1 MQHISRKLRIPAPAA
16 VAAILVALAVAL
28 LSGWPAQAQQATQ
41 NVWSGNLTV
50 AATVGSSSHG
60 FSPLIGGSLSPTTFT
75 FLGDDYEII
84 AVTGPRDS
92 DATNPLRLIFGGG
105 KAGDKV
111 DRDLLLLRLTEGAT
125 VRTYSLSTAQT
136 LEINAP
142 ALGGNVTALSWPAT
156 FAHLGWEAGDTIQLD
171 LERVNREATGAPT
184 ITGTPKVG
192 ETLTAHSSGISDP
205 DGNANATYSYQ
216 WIASDGT
223 VDSDIDG
230 AIHGTYSPAYDQVGN
245 FIKVRASFSDDAG
258 FLESRTSAA
267 TTEVEAD
274 DLIELSKTAI
284 NILEAT
290 TDTYTV
296 VLTTQPTAGVTID
309 VAGAGDATVSPASLT
324 FSTTNWSTAQTVTV
338 SADDDD
344 DAVADEEITL
354 THDITG
360 TGDYISI
367 DDQEVSVTIIE
378 NDEARVNVSRTEV
391 TVQEEGTD
399 GSYDVSLSAEPS
411 ADVTV
416 TITGHDGTAASLSS
430 STLTFTPTNWG
441 TAQTVTVSA
450 AHDDDAADSTV
461 TLKHAVAGAG
471 EYAGTDPSEVEGV
484 VIPGT
489 TGYPVP
495 DVVVTIEDNDT
506 AAVTVNPVNL
516 TVAEGAEATYTLVLT
531 SEPVGYVE
539 IAAHVDGS
547 TTALQTV
554 TFTASDWDDPRTVA
568 FTPPEDADINDS
580 AHTVSR
586 QITTGSSA
594 EYLNASVSDV
604 AITVTDNDSEV
615 SIAAGSNVDEGGT
628 ATFTLTRTGNTTTAF
643 DVVVAVSATGGIT
656 DQGGASRKAR
666 FEANKAT
673 AAFQVIST
681 EDKIIGAGGGEITVT
696 INTGDD
702 PEDGV
707 GYVIKSGQDS
717 ASITVTDEDTASDV
731 QWGLSLADTTITE
744 GEAGETVTL
753 SITNGYTFAEDQDL
767 TLFWGGS
774 ELSDPHLQLES
785 TQSVS
790 TLTLTAGDSSIQ
802 GTLVYPE
809 NNLRHRF
816 FTSDYGSSTRKLE
829 ARLGT
834 SKVAEVTGVK
844 AVDNERSPP

>member
-1 MQHISRKLRIPAPAA
+1 MTITH
-16 VAAILVALAVAL
+16 
-28 LSGWPAQAQQATQ
+28 
-41 NVWSGNLTV
+41 TV
-50 AATVGSSSHG
+50 ASGSAPEFLGATLPGVEVTITDNDAAGVSISMTTISLEG
-60 FSPLIGGSLSPTTFT
+60 GGS
-75 FLGDDYEII
+75 
-84 AVTGPRDS
+84 
-92 DATNPLRLIFGGG
+92 
-105 KAGDKV
+105 
-111 DRDLLLLRLTEGAT
+111 
-125 VRTYSLSTAQT
+125 
-136 LEINAP
+136 
-142 ALGGNVTALSWPAT
+142 
-156 FAHLGWEAGDTIQLD
+156 
-171 LERVNREATGAPT
+171 
-184 ITGTPKVG
+184 
-192 ETLTAHSSGISDP
+192 
-205 DGNANATYSYQ
+205 
-216 WIASDGT
+216 
-223 VDSDIDG
+223 
-230 AIHGTYSPAYDQVGN
+230 
-245 FIKVRASFSDDAG
+245 
-258 FLESRTSAA
+258 
-267 TTEVEAD
+267 AD
-274 DLIELSKTAI
+274 
-284 NILEAT
+284 
-290 TDTYTV
+290 YTV
-296 VLTTQPTAGVTID
+296 VLNLLPTADVT
-309 VAGAGDATVSPASLT
+309 VAISGHSGTDATVSPTNLT
-324 FSTTNWSTAQTVTV
+324 FTTSDWNMAQTVTV

-441 TAQTVTVSA
+441 TSQTVTVSA
-450 AHDDDAADSTV
+450 AHDDDAADRHGHPQTRRGRSRRV
-461 TLKHAVAGAG
+461 RRHRSLGG
-471 EYAGTDPSEVEGV
+471 RGGV

-580 AHTVSR
+580 SHTLSH
-586 QITTGSSA
+586 QISAGSSA
-594 EYLNASVSDV
+594 EYLNASVSGV

-696 INTGDD
+696 I
-702 PEDGV
+702 
-707 GYVIKSGQDS
+707 K
-717 ASITVTDEDTASDV
+717 
-731 QWGLSLADTTITE
+731 
-744 GEAGETVTL
+744 AG
-753 SITNGYTFAEDQDL
+753 G
-767 TLFWGGS
+767 
-774 ELSDPHLQLES
+774 
-785 TQSVS
+785 
-790 TLTLTAGDSSIQ
+790 
-802 GTLVYPE
+802 
-809 NNLRHRF
+809 
-816 FTSDYGSSTRKLE
+816 
-829 ARLGT
+829 
-834 SKVAEVTGVK
+834 
-844 AVDNERSPP
+844 

>member
-1 MQHISRKLRIPAPAA
+1 M
-16 VAAILVALAVAL
+16 
-28 LSGWPAQAQQATQ
+28 
-41 NVWSGNLTV
+41 
-50 AATVGSSSHG
+50 
-60 FSPLIGGSLSPTTFT
+60 
-75 FLGDDYEII
+75 
-84 AVTGPRDS
+84 
-92 DATNPLRLIFGGG
+92 
-105 KAGDKV
+105 
-111 DRDLLLLRLTEGAT
+111 
-125 VRTYSLSTAQT
+125 
-136 LEINAP
+136 
-142 ALGGNVTALSWPAT
+142 
-156 FAHLGWEAGDTIQLD
+156 
-171 LERVNREATGAPT
+171 
-184 ITGTPKVG
+184 
-192 ETLTAHSSGISDP
+192 
-205 DGNANATYSYQ
+205 
-216 WIASDGT
+216 
-223 VDSDIDG
+223 DSDIDG
-230 AIHGTYSPAYDQVGN
+230 AIHGTYSPADDQVGN

-290 TDTYTV
+290 TDTYTA

-338 SADDDD
+338 GANEDSDI
-344 DAVADEEITL
+344 ADEPP
-354 THDITG
+354 
-360 TGDYISI
+360 
-367 DDQEVSVTIIE
+367 VTITHTVASGSAPEFLGATLPGVEVTITE

-391 TVQEEGTD
+391 AVQEEGTD

-471 EYAGTDPSEVEGV
+471 EYVGTDPSEVEGV

-568 FTPPEDADINDS
+568 FTPPEDADINDGSHTLSHQIS
-580 AHTVSR
+580 A
-586 QITTGSSA
+586 GSSA
-594 EYLNASVSDV
+594 EYLNASVADV
-604 AITVTDNDSEV
+604 AITVTDD
-615 SIAAGSNVDEGGT
+615 
-628 ATFTLTRTGNTTTAF
+628 
-643 DVVVAVSATGGIT
+643 
-656 DQGGASRKAR
+656 
-666 FEANKAT
+666 
-673 AAFQVIST
+673 
-681 EDKIIGAGGGEITVT
+681 
-696 INTGDD
+696 
-702 PEDGV
+702 
-707 GYVIKSGQDS
+707 
-717 ASITVTDEDTASDV
+717 DTASDV

-744 GEAGETVTL
+744 GEAGKTVTL
-753 SITNGYTFAEDQDL
+753 SITNGYTFADDQDL

-774 ELSDPHLQLES
+774 ELSDPHLQLEN

-790 TLTLTAGDSSIQ
+790 TLTLTAGDSSVQ

-844 AVDNERSPP
+844 AVDNESVPTVMISVPPNVQEGFSMVVVVGVSPRASTT

>member
-1 MQHISRKLRIPAPAA
+1 MGATLPGVEVTITDNDAAGVSISMKTISLEE
-16 VAAILVALAVAL
+16 
-28 LSGWPAQAQQATQ
+28 
-41 NVWSGNLTV
+41 
-50 AATVGSSSHG
+50 
-60 FSPLIGGSLSPTTFT
+60 GGS
-75 FLGDDYEII
+75 
-84 AVTGPRDS
+84 
-92 DATNPLRLIFGGG
+92 
-105 KAGDKV
+105 
-111 DRDLLLLRLTEGAT
+111 
-125 VRTYSLSTAQT
+125 
-136 LEINAP
+136 
-142 ALGGNVTALSWPAT
+142 
-156 FAHLGWEAGDTIQLD
+156 
-171 LERVNREATGAPT
+171 
-184 ITGTPKVG
+184 
-192 ETLTAHSSGISDP
+192 
-205 DGNANATYSYQ
+205 
-216 WIASDGT
+216 
-223 VDSDIDG
+223 
-230 AIHGTYSPAYDQVGN
+230 
-245 FIKVRASFSDDAG
+245 
-258 FLESRTSAA
+258 
-267 TTEVEAD
+267 AD
-274 DLIELSKTAI
+274 
-284 NILEAT
+284 
-290 TDTYTV
+290 YTV
-296 VLTTQPTAGVTID
+296 VLNLLPTADVT
-309 VAGAGDATVSPASLT
+309 VAISGHSGTDATVSPTNLT
-324 FSTTNWSTAQTVTV
+324 FTTSDWNMAQTVTV

-367 DDQEVSVTIIE
+367 DDQEVSVTITE

-391 TVQEEGTD
+391 AVQEEGTD

-568 FTPPEDADINDS
+568 FTPPEDADINDGSHTLSHQIS
-580 AHTVSR
+580 A
-586 QITTGSSA
+586 GSSA
-594 EYLNASVSDV
+594 EYLNASVADV
-604 AITVTDNDSEV
+604 AITVTDD
-615 SIAAGSNVDEGGT
+615 
-628 ATFTLTRTGNTTTAF
+628 
-643 DVVVAVSATGGIT
+643 
-656 DQGGASRKAR
+656 
-666 FEANKAT
+666 
-673 AAFQVIST
+673 
-681 EDKIIGAGGGEITVT
+681 
-696 INTGDD
+696 
-702 PEDGV
+702 
-707 GYVIKSGQDS
+707 
-717 ASITVTDEDTASDV
+717 DTASDV
-731 QWGLSLADTTITE
+731 QWGLSLADTSITE
-744 GEAGETVTL
+744 GEAGKTVTL

-774 ELSDPHLQLES
+774 ELSDPHLQLEN

-790 TLTLTAGDSSIQ
+790 TLTLTAGDSSVQ

-844 AVDNERSPP
+844 AVDNESVPTVMISVPPNVQEGFSMVVVVGVSPRASTT

>member
-1 MQHISRKLRIPAPAA
+1 MQHISRKLRIPASAA

-92 DATNPLRLIFGGG
+92 DATNPLRLIFRGG
-105 KAGDKV
+105 KAGDKA

-142 ALGGNVTALSWPAT
+142 ALGGNVTALSWSAT

-171 LERVNREATGAPT
+171 LERVNREATGGPT
-184 ITGTPKVG
+184 ITGTAQVG
-192 ETLTAHSSGISDP
+192 ETLTADPSGISDP
-205 DGNANATYSYQ
+205 DGNANATYTYQ

-230 AIHGTYSPAYDQVGN
+230 AIYGTYSPTDDQVGN
-245 FIKVRASFSDDAG
+245 FIKVRAYFSDDAG

-324 FSTTNWSTAQTVTV
+324 FSTTNWSTAQTVTVGANEDSDIADEPPVTVTHTVASGSAPEFLGATLPGVEVTITDNDAAGVSISMTTISLEEGGSADYTVVLNLLPTADVTVAISGHSGTDATVSPTNLTFTTSDWNMAQTVTV

-441 TAQTVTVSA
+441 TSQTVTVSA
-450 AHDDDAADSTV
+450 AHDDAADSTV

-471 EYAGTDPSEVEGV
+471 EYAGTDPTEVEGV

-643 DVVVAVSATGGIT
+643 DVVVAVSATAVSLTKEELPARPG
-656 DQGGASRKAR
+656 SR
-666 FEANKAT
+666 
-673 AAFQVIST
+673 
-681 EDKIIGAGGGEITVT
+681 
-696 INTGDD
+696 
-702 PEDGV
+702 
-707 GYVIKSGQDS
+707 
-717 ASITVTDEDTASDV
+717 
-731 QWGLSLADTTITE
+731 
-744 GEAGETVTL
+744 
-753 SITNGYTFAEDQDL
+753 
-767 TLFWGGS
+767 
-774 ELSDPHLQLES
+774 
-785 TQSVS
+785 
-790 TLTLTAGDSSIQ
+790 
-802 GTLVYPE
+802 
-809 NNLRHRF
+809 
-816 FTSDYGSSTRKLE
+816 STRPPLP
-829 ARLGT
+829 
-834 SKVAEVTGVK
+834 SK
-844 AVDNERSPP
+844 